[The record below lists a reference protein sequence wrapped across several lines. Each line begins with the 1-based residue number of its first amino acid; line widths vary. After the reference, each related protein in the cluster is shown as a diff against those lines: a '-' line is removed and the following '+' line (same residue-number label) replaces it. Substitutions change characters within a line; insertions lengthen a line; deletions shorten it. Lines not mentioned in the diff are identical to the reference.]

1 MINGFEYF
9 PRCCK
14 LKPKNLNLVGPAILL
29 LKDKLLFFFHLL
41 STRLGEICSATTKTI
56 WEINLNSIFQPTSY
70 LLQLNTVSLLSSQTA
85 ALLVNQPVKQNEMKN
100 KKPCF
105 SNQLC
110 LLRTQIT
117 FPLALYGISVWVKTF
132 ELEEFPFHNSNGPQF
147 W

>member
-9 PRCCK
+9 PRCHK
-14 LKPKNLNLVGPAILL
+14 LKPKSLNLVGPAFLL
-29 LKDKLLFFFHLL
+29 LKDKRFLFFHLL
-41 STRLGEICSATTKTI
+41 STRLEDLSSAAIQTI
-56 WEINLNSIFQPTSY
+56 WKINNSIFQPTY
-70 LLQLNTVSLLSSQTA
+70 FLLQLNTVSLLSSQTA
-85 ALLVNQPVKQNEMKN
+85 LWLVNQPAKQNEMKN

-110 LLRTQIT
+110 LPRRQIT

-132 ELEEFPFHNSNGPQF
+132 ELEEFPFHNSNIPQF